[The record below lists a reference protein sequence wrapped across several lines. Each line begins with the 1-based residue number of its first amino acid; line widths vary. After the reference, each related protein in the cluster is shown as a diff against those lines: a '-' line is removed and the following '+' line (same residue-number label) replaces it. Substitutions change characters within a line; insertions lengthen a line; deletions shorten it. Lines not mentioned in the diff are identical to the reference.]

1 MVDHPAVDLPGVDRF
16 HHRAIAF
23 VSDKVGFHRLQ
34 PVESRLLTLQRQ
46 HRADDSLE
54 ISPRWRSRPAP
65 FPLRFCQIHQGMRQL
80 RLADFRRV
88 VDKNGA
94 ARGNADPA
102 PMLRTVLRQTLLL
115 GAGGAL
121 LTTVCAIPI
130 AWLGVRYP
138 RPLFRLLEG
147 CNYITSSLPGIVTA
161 LALVTVTIHY
171 ARPVYQTEV
180 TLFLAY
186 LLMFMPRALINLRA
200 GIAQAP
206 VELENVARSLGRSP
220 ARALWSITMRLAAPG
235 AAAGAALVFLG
246 VSNEL
251 TATLLLSPLG
261 TRTLSTGFWALTSEI
276 DYVAAAPY
284 ALLMIVISLPLT
296 AVLYM
301 QSKKMAGL

>member
-1 MVDHPAVDLPGVDRF
+1 M
-16 HHRAIAF
+16 
-23 VSDKVGFHRLQ
+23 
-34 PVESRLLTLQRQ
+34 
-46 HRADDSLE
+46 
-54 ISPRWRSRPAP
+54 
-65 FPLRFCQIHQGMRQL
+65 
-80 RLADFRRV
+80 
-88 VDKNGA
+88 
-94 ARGNADPA
+94 
-102 PMLRTVLRQTLLL
+102 
-115 GAGGAL
+115 
-121 LTTVCAIPI
+121 
-130 AWLGVRYP
+130 
-138 RPLFRLLEG
+138 
-147 CNYITSSLPGIVTA
+147 
-161 LALVTVTIHY
+161 VTVTIHY

-276 DYVAAAPY
+276 RLRSGGTVRAIDDCHFAAADRGSLY
-284 ALLMIVISLPLT
+284 AVEKNGRVVTCWNCLLFRNPSLMRWSSIISI
-296 AVLYM
+296 
-301 QSKKMAGL
+301 